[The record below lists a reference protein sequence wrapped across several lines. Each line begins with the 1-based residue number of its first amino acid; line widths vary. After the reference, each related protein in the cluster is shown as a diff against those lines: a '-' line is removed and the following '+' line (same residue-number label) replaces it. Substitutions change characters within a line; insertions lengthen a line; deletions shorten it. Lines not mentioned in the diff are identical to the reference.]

1 MKTLF
6 GRAGCLLA
14 MAVGLLPF
22 LVLLLISA
30 NAHAQTF
37 TESMTQAGAALEGR
51 MQQVEKASAAVD
63 GRIQQAEKA
72 AAAATARANE
82 VFAALQVETADIAA
96 INVAAQRLA
105 DEMSLLRKEYA
116 AALARLD
123 ALEAAQ
129 KLQPQVRL
137 QAITVAVP
145 ANPP

>member
-1 MKTLF
+1 MSARDKINEILDRLWF
-6 GRAGCLLA
+6 
-14 MAVGLLPF
+14 
-22 LVLLLISA
+22 VLLIIAVSTLALLIFAIKDAS
-30 NAHAQTF
+30 AQTF
-37 TESMTQAGAALEGR
+37 AESMAQAGAA
-51 MQQVEKASAAVD
+51 VET
-63 GRIQQAEKA
+63 RIQQAEKA

-123 ALEAAQ
+123 AIEATQKAQ
-129 KLQPQVRL
+129 PRVQL

-145 ANPP
+145 AGVTVP